1 MTRWAQVLAIS
12 FVGVGALVLTV
23 QNNLVQAMF
32 LYGALASWSLKN
44 GSSIASTTAIL
55 ASKVSTGVRSVAGN
69 TGAAKQNSTPTWQDT
84 ENNLELLRDGEYE
97 NSW

>member
-1 MTRWAQVLAIS
+1 MIRWAQVLAIS
-12 FVGVGALVLTV
+12 FVGVGALVLTY

-44 GSSIASTTAIL
+44 GYGLSNHETSGTVPLAADAAGTPGPDSTTIW
-55 ASKVSTGVRSVAGN
+55 N
-69 TGAAKQNSTPTWQDT
+69 ENT
-84 ENNLELLRDGEYE
+84 ENSLLSLADEGYE